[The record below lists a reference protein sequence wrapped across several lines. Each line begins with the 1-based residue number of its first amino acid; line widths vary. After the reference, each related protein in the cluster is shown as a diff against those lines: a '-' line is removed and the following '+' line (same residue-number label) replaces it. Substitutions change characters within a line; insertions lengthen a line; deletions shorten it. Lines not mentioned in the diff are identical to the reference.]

1 MALIAYLW
9 NSQSK
14 FEVMS
19 KIKWGALVVDGRGK
33 LGGHVLTKT
42 RSGATIRTKVT
53 PVNPQ
58 TAAQAAARSRLGGNS
73 QAWKTLSEED
83 RRGWNEAAQQSAKTN
98 VFGDQYFPTGKNLF
112 TGLNSNL
119 MLIGVTPLVTAP
131 ELQSVPVITELNV
144 AITRTPFAVTI
155 TGQFEGSLPAAS
167 VVVEA
172 TTPLSVGV
180 FNPSGKFRFIK
191 FDDAADLSTGI
202 DLTAGYEN
210 KFGIP
215 ANGKKI
221 FFRAYAV
228 SKETGESSPKF
239 VTQGIV

>member
-1 MALIAYLW
+1 
-9 NSQSK
+9 
-14 FEVMS
+14 MS

-58 TAAQAAARSRLGGNS
+58 SAAQAAARSRLGGNS
-73 QAWKTLSEED
+73 QAWKTLAEED

-119 MLIGVTPLVTAP
+119 MLIGLAPLVSAP
-131 ELQSVPVITELNV
+131 ELVSVPVIVELTV
-144 AITRTPFAVTI
+144 TITRSPFAVNI
-155 TGQFEGSLPAAS
+155 TGAFEGELPDAAI
-167 VVVEA
+167 VVEA
-172 TTPLSVGV
+172 TTPLSAGV

-191 FDDAADLSTGI
+191 FDDASDLGGGI
-202 DLTAGYEN
+202 DLAAAYEA
-210 KFGIP
+210 KFGTP
-215 ANGKKI
+215 ASGKKI

-228 SKETGESSPKF
+228 SKETGEASPKF

>member
-1 MALIAYLW
+1 
-9 NSQSK
+9 
-14 FEVMS
+14 MS

-73 QAWKTLSEED
+73 QAWKTLSEAD

-119 MLIGVTPLVTAP
+119 MLIGLPQLESAP
-131 ELQSVPVITELNV
+131 ELVSVPVITELTV
-144 AITRTPFAVTI
+144 TIVKAPFSLTI
-155 TGQFEGSLPAAS
+155 TGSFEGDLPQAS

-172 TTPLSVGV
+172 TTPLSAGV

-191 FDDAADLSTGI
+191 FDDAADLGTGI
-202 DLTAGYEN
+202 NLAAEYLD
-210 KFGIP
+210 KFGAP
-215 ANGKKI
+215 AVGKKI

-228 SKETGESSPKF
+228 SKDTGEASPKF